1 MGKKKWQPIDPTN
14 FGYHVTIRH
23 PSVNPSCKPML
34 DVTFTTC
41 TATRTFREKKQK
53 QSRVFFRLNFDVYAD
68 RERASGRDKNKGDE
82 FRSKNNMK
90 ILWRR

>member
-1 MGKKKWQPIDPTN
+1 MLVITL
-14 FGYHVTIRH
+14 
-23 PSVNPSCKPML
+23 PSVIRPSTPACKPML

-53 QSRVFFRLNFDVYAD
+53 QGGVFFRLNFDVYAD

-82 FRSKNNMK
+82 FPSKNNMK
-90 ILWRR
+90 ILLRR